1 MEHLFKKNRFCL
13 LLVLL
18 MLAQS
23 LASCGGAEDKET
35 TGTNGDNSTIDNE
48 TVEETVNQYDEALS
62 ALPTDKYDDRSFTIL
77 TREEVAFEIDV
88 DEATGETTNDAV
100 YNRNSKIEELY
111 GVKIGTVQV
120 GNWDDVTESLRSSVT
135 AADHAYDLAGQV
147 DFKTYA
153 VVSNELCGNWL
164 DLKEVDTSKEWW
176 ASLVNDAATIN
187 GKLYTVAGD
196 IAVTSILYTD
206 CMFFNDTLAW
216 DNGID
221 VDALQQTV
229 FDGKWTIDYF
239 YNLVADLYVDENGDG
254 VKDET
259 DTYGFAVSP
268 GNPSDGWLTAFGQNL
283 VTVSDDGHITVDMF
297 TEKTVSALEKI
308 NKLHWEAQGTYNPGA
323 WDLDMARTI
332 KNRNAIFTL
341 GIFNDARTKLADMD
355 DDFGVLPYPKWDEE
369 QEAYYSG
376 GNDQFTVMVFPT
388 DTAESDYTFL
398 GTITEALAI
407 ESAKTVRPAFYNS
420 ALKNR
425 YSMDANTATIIDLI
439 MAGRNFD
446 FSFQYGNEML
456 VPYVFRNHIIDQSND
471 IMSYYEGQKNVI
483 ESAIEKV
490 EGYYGIE

>member
-1 MEHLFKKNRFCL
+1 MRKNLCF

-18 MLAQS
+18 MLGQT
-23 LASCGGAEDKET
+23 LASCGNGDTET
-35 TGTNGDNSTIDNE
+35 TPSGTSGDNTQTE
-48 TVEETVNQYDEALS
+48 TEVETANPYDEALV

-77 TREEVAFEIDV
+77 TREEVAFEIDAE
-88 DEATGETTNDAV
+88 EATGETTNDAV
-100 YNRNSKIEELY
+100 YNRNSKIEEMY

-164 DLKEVDTSKEWW
+164 DLEQVDTSKEWW

-187 GKLYTVAGD
+187 GKLYTAAGD

-206 CMFFNDTLAW
+206 CMFFNDKMAW

-239 YNLVADLYVDENGDG
+239 YNLVADLYIDENGDG
-254 VKDET
+254 AKDEG

-268 GNPSDGWLTAFGQNL
+268 GNVSDGWLTAFGQNL
-283 VTVSDDGHITVDMF
+283 VTVGSDGHIVVDMF

-323 WDLDMARTI
+323 WDLEMARTI

-341 GIFNDARTKLADMD
+341 GIFNDARTRLADMD

-369 QEAYYSG
+369 QDMYYSG
-376 GNDQFTVMVFPT
+376 GNDQFTVMVFPA
-388 DTAESDYTFL
+388 DTATEDYTFL

-425 YSMDANTATIIDLI
+425 YSMDANTAEIIDLI

-456 VPYVFRNHIIDQSND
+456 VPYVFRNQIIDQSND
-471 IMSYYEGQKNVI
+471 IMSYYESQKNVI
-483 ESAIEKV
+483 DTAITTV